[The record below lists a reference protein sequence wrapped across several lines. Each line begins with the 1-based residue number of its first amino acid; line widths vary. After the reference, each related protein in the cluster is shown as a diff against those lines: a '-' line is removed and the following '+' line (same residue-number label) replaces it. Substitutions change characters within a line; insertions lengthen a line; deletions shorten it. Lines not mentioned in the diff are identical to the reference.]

1 MRLVRTV
8 EARRGIGSSELVEWA
23 SRGNKFRYGSPVCNR
38 ALESAGMP
46 AVMPYVS
53 SSLLVRRHQGPRM
66 MGSEDGMAV
75 AHPFQSEGDEGR
87 HILSSK
93 SFSSTKMYWTTS

>member
-1 MRLVRTV
+1 
-8 EARRGIGSSELVEWA
+8 
-23 SRGNKFRYGSPVCNR
+23 
-38 ALESAGMP
+38 
-46 AVMPYVS
+46 
-53 SSLLVRRHQGPRM
+53 M